1 MESGR
6 WIIKGNWLERKEMSM
21 AVKGKTI
28 IAWSDGNWFTM
39 VTKLV
44 FPSGEYNDISFQYR
58 GHLDNGE
65 QHYTYVCKQSLLG
78 RTEGEGRV
86 GDRSI
91 IQRYWVLDDRQRRS
105 GFEAFHQLN
114 DDTYLFSGG
123 ILAGYYLTATM
134 EAVVERQS

>member
-1 MESGR
+1 MESGH
-6 WIIKGNWLERKEMSM
+6 WIIKGNWLERKEMSI

-28 IAWSDGNWFTM
+28 IAWSDRDWFTM

-44 FPSGEYNDISFQYR
+44 FPSGEHDDIYEQYR
-58 GHLDNGE
+58 GHLNSGE
-65 QHYTYVCKQSLLG
+65 QHYNYVCKQSLLG

-86 GDRSI
+86 GERSI

-105 GFEAFHQLN
+105 GFETFYQLN
-114 DDTYLFSGG
+114 DDAYLFCGG
-123 ILAGYYLTATM
+123 ILAGNNLTATM